1 MNKELENS
9 EQFINQMVG
18 KETGFSVSK
27 NYFDEIEDNFSARLF
42 EENNIKKATFEI
54 PENYFNNLE
63 DSILQ
68 KIILDKDSIK
78 IFFLRQKV
86 LKMIPLTAAAAIL
99 LFIGLTTFNFD
110 KTTPLTFDSISDNEI
125 ENWLEKNSDSINS
138 EDIITIFSEDNFLES
153 DFAFTDIED
162 EYIERYIYSNDDLT
176 IINEL
181 Y

>member
-162 EYIERYIYSNDDLT
+162 ENIERYIYSNDDLT